1 LSRVISTKDIKEL
14 RARTSAGISD
24 CKDALIKTQG
34 DIDAAVEEL
43 KQLGR
48 IIAEKKGGRSARE
61 GIVEAYIHHS
71 KHVGV
76 LLELNCE
83 TDFVA
88 RTDDFKQMAHDLAMQ
103 VAAMSPKFITVDDI
117 PEDEMLDPKQ
127 VCLMEQP
134 FIKEPD
140 KTVNELITEAIAK
153 VGENIR
159 IGRFSRFELGS

>member
-1 LSRVISTKDIKEL
+1 LSQVISTEDIKEL

-24 CKDALIKTQG
+24 CKDALTKTQG

-43 KQLGR
+43 KKLGR
-48 IIAEKKGGRSARE
+48 IIAEKKGSRSANE
-61 GIVEAYIHHS
+61 GIIESYIHHS

-88 RTDDFKQMAHDLAMQ
+88 RTDDFKQIAHDLAMQ
-103 VAAMSPKFITVDDI
+103 VAAMSPRFINVEEI
-117 PEDEMLDPKQ
+117 PEEEIVDPKQ

-134 FIKEPD
+134 FIKETD
-140 KTVNELITEAIAK
+140 KTVKELITETIAK

-159 IGRFSRFELGS
+159 IGRFIRFELGN

>member
-1 LSRVISTKDIKEL
+1 MSRVISTEDIKEL

-48 IIAEKKGGRSARE
+48 IIAEKKGGRAARE
-61 GIVEAYIHHS
+61 GVIESYIHHS

-88 RTDDFKQMAHDLAMQ
+88 RTDDFKQIAHDLAMQ
-103 VAAMSPKFITVDDI
+103 VAAMSPKFISVDDI
-117 PEDEMLDPKQ
+117 PEDEILDPKQ

-140 KTVNELITEAIAK
+140 KTVNELIIETIAK